1 MTFFKLR
8 WPYHLIP
15 LGLIFV
21 AGGLVWSGEQHISW
35 AAPQQNPYLQTIPTR
50 PPTVEPGPTAEPTP
64 PTEPTPPAEPTLPS
78 DEGNDNEGGDD
89 DGDEPASG
97 QPPAQASDQAP
108 TEAEEAVP
116 TLEPSSVDQPAI
128 AQPEINTNAPVE
140 SQLPQEEDK
149 ADELDLTRP
158 QQANS
163 GSEVTPDMT
172 TSGEVSTGT
181 GPDHPDSLAA
191 APAASDI
198 NMKLPFYQT
207 GSLLWLYLLGLGVIL
222 IISGVYLVKRA

>member
-15 LGLIFV
+15 LGVIFV
-21 AGGLVWSGEQHISW
+21 VCGLVLSGEQNISW
-35 AAPQQNPYLQTIPTR
+35 AASQQNPYLQTIPTR

-89 DGDEPASG
+89 DDGDEPASG
-97 QPPAQASDQAP
+97 PPPAQASEQDP
-108 TEAEEAVP
+108 TEAEEALP
-116 TLEPSSVDQPAI
+116 PLKPSGVDQPA
-128 AQPEINTNAPVE
+128 EINASAPVE
-140 SQLPQEEDK
+140 SQLPQEDNN

-163 GSEVTPDMT
+163 GSEVTPDTT

-181 GPDHPDSLAA
+181 GPDHPDPLAT
-191 APAASDI
+191 APAASDA
-198 NMKLPFYQT
+198 NLKLPFYQT